1 MSTFLFIL
9 LVYILGHIPFI
20 KIMNGYSEKKYDAW
34 RTMAPINK
42 KKPKK
47 SEIALLKKISM
58 EAERNEKMWGLFGFL
73 YFVFG
78 IVFVFNVMDGK
89 ISNITLFN
97 YW

>member
-9 LVYILGHIPFI
+9 LVYILGHIPLF

-34 RTMAPINK
+34 RAMAPINK

-47 SEIALLKKISM
+47 SEIALLKKISK
-58 EAERNEKMWGLFGFL
+58 EAEDNEKMWKTIWSL

-78 IVFVFNVMDGK
+78 GAIVFHVMDGK
-89 ISNITLFN
+89 IFNITLF
-97 YW
+97 

>member
-47 SEIALLKKISM
+47 SEIALLK
-58 EAERNEKMWGLFGFL
+58 
-73 YFVFG
+73 
-78 IVFVFNVMDGK
+78 
-89 ISNITLFN
+89 
-97 YW
+97 